1 MSLSLLNSTMRA
13 AVMTGPYQV
22 HIDQFPMPRII
33 NTTDAVVRITT
44 SALCGSDLHR
54 YHGYVGGEPP
64 WALGH
69 EAMGYIESIG
79 SGVSSLEVG
88 QYVIIPDNGA
98 TGHIDMGVATGPR
111 MGLPFGGLN
120 GGLQAPYARVP
131 FADMALIPV
140 PLTAETTNTS
150 IEQDYL
156 TVSDVFSTGWIAVT
170 KSGFEPGDTVA
181 VFGAGPVGLL
191 AAYSAI
197 LRGASRVYSVDHVP
211 MRLEKAASI
220 GAVPINFMDSDPVQ
234 QILAYEPGGV
244 IRAVDAVGME
254 AITANGTMQQNI
266 VLNQMVELVASG
278 GGIGQIGIYLAQLNT
293 GLAPNAERITPEVSF
308 PLTQF
313 FSKGIRYEG
322 GIADPETVAGELVN
336 LISRGIAKPGF
347 VASASIDIEEVPTY
361 YERLSNQQELKVFI
375 KFP

>member
-1 MSLSLLNSTMRA
+1 MSLSFLNSTMRA

-22 HIDQFPMPRII
+22 HIDQFPVPRII
-33 NTTDAVVRITT
+33 NTTGAVVRFTT
-44 SALCGSDLHR
+44 SALCGPDLHR
-54 YHGYVGGEPP
+54 YHGYMGGEPP
-64 WALGH
+64 CALRH
-69 EAMGYIESIG
+69 EAMGYIEFIG
-79 SGVSSLEVG
+79 SDASHLAVG
-88 QYVIIPDNGA
+88 QYV
-98 TGHIDMGVATGPR
+98 IDMGVATGPR
-111 MGLPFGGLN
+111 MGLAFGGLN
-120 GGLQAPYARVP
+120 GGLRAPYARVP

-140 PLTAETTNTS
+140 PLTAEITNTS

-156 TVSDVFSTGWIAVT
+156 TVSDVFSIGWIAVT
-170 KSGFEPGDTVA
+170 RSGFEPGDTVA

-197 LRGASRVYSVDHVP
+197 LRGASRVYSADHVP
-211 MRLEKAASI
+211 MRHEKAASI

-244 IRAVDAVGME
+244 ILAADAVGME

-266 VLNQMVELVASG
+266 VLNQMVELVAAG
-278 GGIGQIGIYLAQLNT
+278 GGIGQIGIYLAQPNT
-293 GLAPNAERITPEVSF
+293 GLAPNAERIMPE
-308 PLTQF
+308 F

-322 GIADPETVAGELVN
+322 GMADPETVAGEL
-336 LISRGIAKPGF
+336 RYF

>member
-1 MSLSLLNSTMRA
+1 MRA

-22 HIDQFPMPRII
+22 HIDQFPVPRII
-33 NTTDAVVRITT
+33 NTTGAVVRFTT
-44 SALCGSDLHR
+44 SAHFGSDLHR
-54 YHGYVGGEPP
+54 YHGYIGGEPP
-64 WALGH
+64 LGF
-69 EAMGYIESIG
+69 IEFIG
-79 SGVSSLEVG
+79 SDASHLAVG

-111 MGLPFGGLN
+111 MGLAFGGLN
-120 GGLQAPYARVP
+120 GGLQAPYARVL

-156 TVSDVFSTGWIAVT
+156 TVSDVFSIGWIAVT
-170 KSGFEPGDTVA
+170 RSGFEPGDTVA
-181 VFGAGPVGLL
+181 VFDAGPVGLF

-197 LRGASRVYSVDHVP
+197 LRGASRVYSADHVP
-211 MRLEKAASI
+211 MRHEKAASI

-244 IRAVDAVGME
+244 IRAADAVGME

-266 VLNQMVELVASG
+266 VLNQMVELVAAG
-278 GGIGQIGIYLAQLNT
+278 GGIGQIGIYLAQPNT
-293 GLAPNAERITPEVSF
+293 
-308 PLTQF
+308 
-313 FSKGIRYEG
+313 
-322 GIADPETVAGELVN
+322 
-336 LISRGIAKPGF
+336 GF

>member
-1 MSLSLLNSTMRA
+1 MSLGFLNSTMRA

-33 NTTDAVVRITT
+33 NTINAVIVRVTI

-69 EAMGYIESIG
+69 EASMRPNLGQEDVLQKHTEADSDMLGYIESI
-79 SGVSSLEVG
+79 
-88 QYVIIPDNGA
+88 
-98 TGHIDMGVATGPR
+98 
-111 MGLPFGGLN
+111 
-120 GGLQAPYARVP
+120 APHARVL

-150 IEQDYL
+150 IERDYL
-156 TVSDVFSTGWIAVT
+156 TVSD
-170 KSGFEPGDTVA
+170 PGDTVA
-181 VFGAGPVGLL
+181 VFGAGPIGLL
-191 AAYSAI
+191 AAYSAM
-197 LRGASRVYSVDHVP
+197 LHGASRVYGVDHVP

-254 AITANGTMQQNI
+254 AITANGTMQ
-266 VLNQMVELVASG
+266 
-278 GGIGQIGIYLAQLNT
+278 
-293 GLAPNAERITPEVSF
+293 
-308 PLTQF
+308 
-313 FSKGIRYEG
+313 
-322 GIADPETVAGELVN
+322 
-336 LISRGIAKPGF
+336 
-347 VASASIDIEEVPTY
+347 
-361 YERLSNQQELKVFI
+361 
-375 KFP
+375 